1 MTFIKVKSCGERADE
16 LLRDPEAYFES
27 VRLEA
32 QAAVR
37 ASMLRRRG
45 RRTWLKRRKSGEGD
59 S

>member
-1 MTFIKVKSCGERADE
+1 MKSIKVKSCGERADE

-37 ASMLRRRG
+37 ASMLRRQG
-45 RRTWLKRRKSGEGD
+45 RRRWLKRKSGDE